1 MTLREGGSGRDG
13 TAPKGRQ
20 RNGRRGRQ
28 AEPRR
33 PRDHAPCHDSTGP
46 GISPGDVVVHHHVWS
61 PRPTIRTPDTLTA
74 GDSRPET
81 HSGPDRPTHFWTCR
95 SIFLHRTVA
104 RYPTR
109 RSGRHAAGRSSRC
122 SRRVPSQ
129 SSRSSLRVEAEPAIP
144 INGRPGGSSAAAAR
158 RPRGS
163 EADLLPLGYRVG
175 KRCPR
180 TGPACPQGGDL
191 QKWAVSDLGGPHL
204 RQYLRSPA
212 ESNRP
217 AHCPAALGCNPR
229 PARTAPLRQGRASPW
244 QGRQPGSRARPPC
257 DPVVRSRRGGRSLG
271 GHADGGNRQR
281 AAWTVSWPSP
291 SPRNDGHS
299 CTG

>member
-1 MTLREGGSGRDG
+1 MSMTLREGGSGRDG

-74 GDSRPET
+74 GYSRPANAF
-81 HSGPDRPTHFWTCR
+81 RPGSPHPFWTCR

-109 RSGRHAAGRSSRC
+109 RRGGHAAGRSSRC

-129 SSRSSLRVEAEPAIP
+129 ASRSSLRVEAEPAIP
-144 INGRPGGSSAAAAR
+144 INGRPGGSSPAA
-158 RPRGS
+158 
-163 EADLLPLGYRVG
+163 
-175 KRCPR
+175 
-180 TGPACPQGGDL
+180 
-191 QKWAVSDLGGPHL
+191 
-204 RQYLRSPA
+204 
-212 ESNRP
+212 SNRP
-217 AHCPAALGCNPR
+217 AHCPAALGRNPR

-244 QGRQPGSRARPPC
+244 QCRQPGSRARPPC